1 MASWGTLKPVLVPV
15 SVITVV
21 ALVAVM
27 GATGRVSQCVI
38 KKSKAKRK
46 GKGAG
51 DMKDLFQ
58 TSMFA
63 GVTLSLL
70 AYLAGLLLKKSLS
83 LESSIHCSSR

>member
-1 MASWGTLKPVLVPV
+1 MCDQEIQS
-15 SVITVV
+15 
-21 ALVAVM
+21 
-27 GATGRVSQCVI
+27 
-38 KKSKAKRK
+38 KRK

-70 AYLAGLLLKKSLS
+70 AYLAGLLL
-83 LESSIHCSSR
+83 